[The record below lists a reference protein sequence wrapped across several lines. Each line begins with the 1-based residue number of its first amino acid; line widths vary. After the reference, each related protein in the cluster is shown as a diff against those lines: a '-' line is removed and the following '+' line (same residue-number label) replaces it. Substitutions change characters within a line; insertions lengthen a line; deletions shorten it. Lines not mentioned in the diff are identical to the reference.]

1 MAEDHPTG
9 IVSATGI
16 AVGRA
21 DAEQTPAGADLEDRM
36 HEAVKAGQALGESD
50 EQIKAR
56 IDAVI
61 RG

>member
-16 AVGRA
+16 AVGMA
-21 DAEQTPAGADLEDRM
+21 DQEKTPAGLDLESAM
-36 HEAVKAGQALGESD
+36 HEAVQAGQALGESD